1 MNIIE
6 EMAELRQRVPAP
18 TRAQII
24 ESARYAMALPDTSAT
39 YKRDVGA
46 LLAEIDAG
54 KLRLNVAIRYAARL
68 LQQLQ
73 KGKPCQR

>member
-6 EMAELRQRVPAP
+6 EMTEQRRQVPGR

-24 ESARYAMALPDTSAT
+24 EGARFEMTNPDTSLQYRIT
-39 YKRDVGA
+39 LIA
-46 LLAEIDAG
+46 LFDEIDLG
-54 KLRLNVAIRYAARL
+54 KKRLNVAIRYAARL

-73 KGKPCQR
+73 KGKR